1 MEPSS
6 NEPLN
11 TGQQPRRLGFLQS
24 AKRLFRVLVVNRR
37 MLMLVIWIVK
47 TIHILADSFQQSDDR

>member
-1 MEPSS
+1 
-6 NEPLN
+6 
-11 TGQQPRRLGFLQS
+11 
-24 AKRLFRVLVVNRR
+24 VLVVNRR